1 MARQPRQAPERRKA
15 KAKAKQGTP
24 RRAPQA
30 GEAGLVAFFTGQR
43 LVLLAVLLLAA
54 ALRASY
60 LIDDFPI
67 ITDEAIYLRWGEII
81 QNQGQW
87 FVSLLDG
94 K

>member
-1 MARQPRQAPERRKA
+1 MR
-15 KAKAKQGTP
+15 
-24 RRAPQA
+24 
-30 GEAGLVAFFTGQR
+30 EAGLTAFFTGQR

-54 ALRASY
+54 ALRAAY

-87 FVSLLDG
+87 FGPLATGSSH
-94 K
+94 